1 MYDFRMRF
9 VPVLLLALTAAGAA
23 SVASAGQQVPTPIPE
38 RVTVPSL
45 PDQKNKEAVVK
56 PSGTLATDSEGYVR
70 NNPTAVDPKAAPP
83 APAGGPASSQVP
95 IGPGV
100 AGRSTAPAP
109 APGPTGKPVV
119 NAAHLSLRG
128 VVKAFEKGVSVT
140 IVEASGRERTV
151 PLSAKA
157 EVYDD
162 LKAGDSVVLRI
173 PLGKPADGKS
183 ADRIQKQ
190 NAGKA
195 PPPSKFSKAQAPAG

>member
-1 MYDFRMRF
+1 MYDFRMKV
-9 VPVLLLALTAAGAA
+9 VPVLFLALTAAGAA
-23 SVASAGQQVPTPIPE
+23 SVASARQQAPTPIPE

-45 PDQKNKEAVVK
+45 PDQQNKEGVVK
-56 PSGTLATDSEGYVR
+56 PTGTLATDSEGYVR
-70 NNPTAVDPKAAPP
+70 NNPTAVDPKAGP
-83 APAGGPASSQVP
+83 PAGGAASSQAPV
-95 IGPGV
+95 GPGV
-100 AGRSTAPAP
+100 AGRITAPAP

-128 VVKAFEKGVSVT
+128 VVKAFEKGASVT

-151 PLSAKA
+151 PLAAKA
-157 EVYDD
+157 EVYDG

-190 NAGKA
+190 NTGKV
-195 PPPSKFSKAQAPAG
+195 PPPSKFSKAQTPAD

>member
-1 MYDFRMRF
+1 MRS

-23 SVASAGQQVPTPIPE
+23 SVASAQQQAPTPIPE

-45 PDQKNKEAVVK
+45 PDQQNKEGVVK
-56 PSGTLATDSEGYVR
+56 PSGTLATDAEGYVR

-83 APAGGPASSQVP
+83 AQAGGPDSSQAPV
-95 IGPGV
+95 GPGV
-100 AGRSTAPAP
+100 AGRFTAPAP
-109 APGPTGKPVV
+109 APGPKGKPVV

-128 VVKAFEKGVSVT
+128 VVKVFEKGASVT
-140 IVEASGRERTV
+140 IVEASGRVRTV

-162 LKAGDSVVLRI
+162 LKVGDSVVLRI

-190 NAGKA
+190 STGKA
-195 PPPSKFSKAQAPAG
+195 PPPSKFSKAQTPAG

>member
-1 MYDFRMRF
+1 MYDFSMKF

-23 SVASAGQQVPTPIPE
+23 SVASARQQAPTPIPE

-45 PDQKNKEAVVK
+45 PDQQNKEGVVK
-56 PSGTLATDSEGYVR
+56 PSGSLATDSEGYVR

-83 APAGGPASSQVP
+83 VPAGGAASSQAPV
-95 IGPGV
+95 GPGV

-109 APGPTGKPVV
+109 GATGKPVV

-128 VVKAFEKGVSVT
+128 VVKAFEKGASVT

-151 PLSAKA
+151 PLAAKA
-157 EVYDD
+157 EVYDG

-190 NAGKA
+190 STGKV
-195 PPPSKFSKAQAPAG
+195 PPPSKFSKAQTPAG